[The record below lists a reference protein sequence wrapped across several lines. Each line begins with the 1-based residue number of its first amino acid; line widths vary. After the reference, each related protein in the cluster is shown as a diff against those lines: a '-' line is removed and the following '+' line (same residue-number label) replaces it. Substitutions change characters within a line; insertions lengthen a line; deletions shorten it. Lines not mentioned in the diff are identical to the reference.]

1 VSETLTSVGNP
12 YVFYFLSQSQR
23 FAIHNTEPLASQHN
37 PAVTVINTVV
47 PTADYPA
54 VDPTA
59 SPVIAFVETV
69 ARLAGRWVWS
79 AWNAIHCLISW
90 LRTSESLTWKIYMYS
105 IA

>member
-1 VSETLTSVGNP
+1 MSETLTSVGNP
-12 YVFYFLSQSQR
+12 YVFYFLSQSPR

-47 PTADYPA
+47 PSADYA

-69 ARLAGRWVWS
+69 ARLAGRWV
-79 AWNAIHCLISW
+79 
-90 LRTSESLTWKIYMYS
+90 
-105 IA
+105 

>member
-1 VSETLTSVGNP
+1 MIARICVIDFMRIFFPDFRLNRSSSGNRVSETLTSVGNP
-12 YVFYFLSQSQR
+12 YVFYFLSQSPR

-47 PTADYPA
+47 PSADYA

-69 ARLAGRWVWS
+69 ARLAGRWV
-79 AWNAIHCLISW
+79 
-90 LRTSESLTWKIYMYS
+90 
-105 IA
+105 